1 VENRTIKK
9 VLVGLV
15 GFSFLLLSPRTL
27 FAHSSPIQHVV
38 FVIMENHTFDNF
50 FGTFPKA
57 NGVTMATLSDGETQ
71 ALVHDTDP
79 APQGWDPSH
88 SWSAAN
94 KAIDDGKM
102 DGFDLIASCERGAA
116 SCLGQYYQSD
126 LPNLW
131 TYAQQFVLADNFYT
145 SAKGPS
151 FPNHMYAI
159 AGQSAGTINN
169 PIGPTGSKNWGCD
182 APSSATA
189 LSLTPS
195 GSSYSQYPCFDIP
208 TLMSV
213 LDSAGL
219 SWRYYGGLSHKKGG
233 GYQWV
238 APDAIKSIRNG
249 SEWKTNVL
257 DVSQFATDAASGSL
271 PTVAWLTPRED
282 DSQHPDSSICVG
294 ENWLVQQ
301 INAVMTGPKWN
312 STAIFVTWDD
322 FGGFYDHVAPPV
334 IDVYGLGPRVP
345 LLIISPWVRANYIF
359 KTQTEFSSVLKQSEE
374 WFKLPSLGTR
384 DSLSQTNDF
393 SGAFDFTQKP
403 LAPVVLTPRTCA

>member
-1 VENRTIKK
+1 MN
-9 VLVGLV
+9 
-15 GFSFLLLSPRTL
+15 
-27 FAHSSPIQHVV
+27 
-38 FVIMENHTFDNF
+38 
-50 FGTFPKA
+50 
-57 NGVTMATLSDGETQ
+57 
-71 ALVHDTDP
+71 
-79 APQGWDPSH
+79 
-88 SWSAAN
+88 
-94 KAIDDGKM
+94 
-102 DGFDLIASCERGAA
+102 GFDLLGSCELGSA

-126 LPNLW
+126 LPNIW
-131 TYAQQFVLADNFYT
+131 IYAQQFVLADNFYT
-145 SAKGPS
+145 SEKGPS
-151 FPNHMYAI
+151 FPNHLYAI
-159 AGQSAGTINN
+159 AGQSAGAIDN
-169 PIGPTGSKNWGCD
+169 PISRTGSKHWGCD
-182 APSSATA
+182 APSGTTA

-208 TLMSV
+208 TLMSS

-219 SWRYYGGLSHKKGG
+219 SWRYYGGLPHQKGA

-257 DVSQFATDAASGSL
+257 DISQFVTDAASGSL

-301 INAVMTGPKWN
+301 LNAVMTGPNWN

-345 LLIISPWVRANYIF
+345 LLIISPWARAGYIF
-359 KTQTEFSSVLKQSEE
+359 KTQTEFSSVLKQGEE
-374 WFKLPSLGTR
+374 WFDLPSLGTR
-384 DSLSQTNDF
+384 DSLPQTIDF

-403 LAPVVLTPRTCA
+403 LAPVVLTSRTCP